1 MELMTRCPECETVFA
16 VTLDQL
22 RLRKGYIRCIQCAN
36 IFDGFEA
43 VVPAGPLRQAA
54 EGGPPRAGIEPQLC
68 RSSVLSGNATAAGD
82 GEAPGDDP
90 FTISGTVPLPAS
102 REPRVPSVLRGRD
115 DIRASA
121 ASDAG
126 PAFTISDSPGPAHDS
141 EPGFG
146 RFAPRDQAP
155 ASPPRIHAGTPPK
168 TADDPVTGEPSSGGD
183 YIFVEPR
190 ERPGRDLRH
199 PEFYGDV
206 RPRPV
211 WLTFLW
217 VLLILCAIA
226 LLLVQGVYVYR
237 AQLANAF
244 PVLRPQLE
252 AACARISCT
261 VPYERRIDAIAITGS
276 ALRATAP
283 PTDDVSNLTLEV
295 TLRNTNPRP
304 QEWPTLVLDLKDAS
318 GTVVVRRNLV
328 PSAWVP
334 AELRNGP
341 FEAGMEITVHV
352 PVSVRGLQ
360 ANGYQLDK
368 FYP

>member
-36 IFDGFEA
+36 IFDGYES

-54 EGGPPRAGIEPQLC
+54 EGSQPRPAVEPRLGKSSMQSWSPPPG
-68 RSSVLSGNATAAGD
+68 TA
-82 GEAPGDDP
+82 EAPDDDP
-90 FTISGTVPLPAS
+90 FTISGTVPLPDA
-102 REPRVPSVLRGRD
+102 REPGLPSVLRGRD
-115 DIRASA
+115 DIRAA
-121 ASDAG
+121 APSDSG
-126 PAFTISDSPGPAHDS
+126 PAFTISDSP
-141 EPGFG
+141 
-146 RFAPRDQAP
+146 RQPRDAGPVAVGPSIRADAP
-155 ASPPRIHAGTPPK
+155 VSAPRIHAGEPPEK
-168 TADDPVTGEPSSGGD
+168 TDDPAPGISAPGGD

-190 ERPGRDLRH
+190 ERPGRDPRR
-199 PEFYGDV
+199 PDFYGDV

-211 WLTFLW
+211 WMSFLW
-217 VLLILCAIA
+217 VLLILFAIA
-226 LLLVQGVYVYR
+226 LLFAQGVYVYR
-237 AQLANAF
+237 AQLANTF
-244 PVLRPQLE
+244 PVLRPHLE
-252 AACARISCT
+252 AACAQISCQ
-261 VPYERRIDAIAITGS
+261 VPYERKIDAIAITGS

-283 PTDDVSNLTLEV
+283 PQDDVSNLTLEV

-328 PSAWVP
+328 PSVWVP

-341 FEAGMEITVHV
+341 FAAGQEITVHV